1 MNCVSIKCVTL
12 PQGVRLMFE
21 SSSKGQKAKSIKIQK
36 LMKTT
41 FYITVAILGLQ
52 SNLLFAN
59 GSSAQTVY
67 SDLVFHPSVETVNTA
82 FEMPVISAAEL
93 KELAPVIPVEADF
106 SDNDLVTLSVP
117 ASPALAPVTPREADF
132 EDSDAD
138 NLNLLLPELAPKAPG
153 EADFQDA
160 DISGNGEAM
169 RLAPSVPSEAIF
181 EDLV

>member
-1 MNCVSIKCVTL
+1 
-12 PQGVRLMFE
+12 MFE
-21 SSSKGQKAKSIKIQK
+21 SSSKGQKTKSIKIQK

-67 SDLVFHPSVETVNTA
+67 SDLVFYPSVEIVNTA
-82 FEMPVISAAEL
+82 SEMSLISAAEM
-93 KELAPVIPVEADF
+93 KELAPVVPVEADF
-106 SDNDLVTLSVP
+106 IDNDLVTLSIP
-117 ASPALAPVTPREADF
+117 TSPALAPVTPREADF

-138 NLNLLLPELAPKAPG
+138 NLNLLLPDLAPKAPG

-160 DISGNGEAM
+160 DFSSNGEAV